1 MNEFEGMGA
10 GIAYW
15 GFNILWLCFLAWFIF
30 RILKACSGIE
40 EIRKNVD
47 QIANQKREL
56 EEGKQKHH
64 E

>member
-1 MNEFEGMGA
+1 MNEFEGMVV

-15 GFNILWLCFLAWFIF
+15 GFNLLWLCFLVWFAF
-30 RILKACSGIE
+30 KILKACSGIE

-56 EEGKQKHH
+56 EEGKQKQH